1 MSGSEQNTSDTK
13 KTNMKKNKN
22 GFLKISIPG
31 NLRTYISYRFVWIY
45 VRKSQDKKFLKKNL
59 KIKTFLKEL
68 FWRLPI
74 SIPCNLRT

>member
-45 VRKSQDKKFLKKNL
+45 VRKSQEKKFLEKKPEN
-59 KIKTFLKEL
+59 KNFFQRTFLAV
-68 FWRLPI
+68 
-74 SIPCNLRT
+74 TD